1 MLSNTHAASHVVAP
15 LRIGDHVIGALCVG
29 SSQPNHFSDEATDV
43 VTKLANTATVALQN
57 ARLYAQAE
65 KVAVLE
71 ERNRIAADMH
81 DGLGQTLSYLGLVT
95 DQTAELLAE
104 GEDEMALANLER
116 TRKTI
121 NQATHQVRESIRQ
134 LMDGASRER
143 KLASLLEET
152 VREFEDRYRVDIRW
166 QVEDNTVTKAPRE
179 MTEQILN
186 VARETLENA
195 CRHAHAQ
202 SICVQ
207 LGRENGSGHLTVSD
221 DGCGFDPAA
230 QALQANGH
238 FGLRVMRRARRAHR
252 RRAAVRVDA
261 GRGNQGDAAVSSHGE
276 KRMSRYRVLL
286 VDDHAL
292 LREGLAGII
301 SSQPDMEVAGEAN
314 DGLEAVV
321 MAQEL
326 RPDLV
331 LMDVQ
336 MPALDGIEATRQ
348 IREKLPE
355 TTIVMLTVRDDD
367 EKLLAAL
374 KAGAQGYLL
383 KDIHSRDMLALV
395 RGALRGEAA
404 LSPRMAG
411 RVLAEFQRMNARVPA
426 YFATGEDELVDLT
439 RRELE
444 TLSIVARGASDKEIA
459 EELCV
464 SIHTVKSH
472 MRSILSKL
480 HVNTRREAARVARRR
495 GLL

>member
-1 MLSNTHAASHVVAP
+1 
-15 LRIGDHVIGALCVG
+15 
-29 SSQPNHFSDEATDV
+29 
-43 VTKLANTATVALQN
+43 
-57 ARLYAQAE
+57 
-65 KVAVLE
+65 
-71 ERNRIAADMH
+71 
-81 DGLGQTLSYLGLVT
+81 
-95 DQTAELLAE
+95 
-104 GEDEMALANLER
+104 
-116 TRKTI
+116 
-121 NQATHQVRESIRQ
+121 
-134 LMDGASRER
+134 
-143 KLASLLEET
+143 
-152 VREFEDRYRVDIRW
+152 
-166 QVEDNTVTKAPRE
+166 
-179 MTEQILN
+179 
-186 VARETLENA
+186 
-195 CRHAHAQ
+195 
-202 SICVQ
+202 
-207 LGRENGSGHLTVSD
+207 
-221 DGCGFDPAA
+221 
-230 QALQANGH
+230 
-238 FGLRVMRRARRAHR
+238 
-252 RRAAVRVDA
+252 
-261 GRGNQGDAAVSSHGE
+261 
-276 KRMSRYRVLL
+276 MSRYRILL

-326 RPDLV
+326 RLDLV

-348 IREKLPE
+348 IREKLSE

-426 YFATGEDELVDLT
+426 YLATDEDELVDLT